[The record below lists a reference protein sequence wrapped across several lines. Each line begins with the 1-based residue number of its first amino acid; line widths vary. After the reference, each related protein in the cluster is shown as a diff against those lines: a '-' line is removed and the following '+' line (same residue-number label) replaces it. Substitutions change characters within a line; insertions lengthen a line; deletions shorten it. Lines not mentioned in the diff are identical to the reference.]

1 MNSNKKDVNDY
12 FKWIRRYYLELMKKK
27 KKEIEEIKKKNEE
40 IEIIRKKKQQEY
52 ENVINNQI
60 ESKKTKVENSRKK
73 VVEKKE
79 IKKKTTLKEE
89 TTKINNPTI
98 NKTRAINIEL
108 ERKRKLEEQ
117 KKKDLENIKK
127 LNEKKKLEEDKKK
140 NEEKKKLEEEKKKQQ
155 ERAKKLDEEKKKK
168 QEELKKEQEKK
179 KKLEEEKIKQENEKK
194 KVEDQKKKNEQKN
207 KTKEEKENNNEVNK
221 DNLKNNANNKNI
233 NKQVNNEEK
242 KKDRTKKEN
251 EKEQN
256 KKTDNKENNNV
267 AKQGN
272 KEKDS
277 KEKDSKVKNDKEQ
290 KDLENN
296 KESKTNNDKTKEE
309 NKKEKDETND
319 KKDKKEIDDKNKSKE
334 QNKTTEEKNE
344 KVTKKSEKEIELEN
358 IEKIGLANFIKTI
371 NKKIKDDYKS
381 LNDLDMENHRIT
393 QELENAREVSDINKL
408 IDRLKGNQ
416 NKIDAIINRINDI
429 ENGNIISDVYEYSK
443 EKPKELKEFIKIL
456 EKEKNNTR
464 YIDTIYKPNF
474 KDKLDYTDRINRI
487 KINTNKK
494 EQELISK
501 KDSFENLNDK
511 EQENDNQIEKFNKK
525 RYHFE
530 DLALKF
536 QISISNFENKVNNI
550 SVKEEVIKKYFLNGI
565 EIKNNLQLK
574 RIAMSMYNEENGK
587 SIEQIYNELQSKL
600 YIVASSKLVPSNN
613 YKTQLLNEKQGLL
626 NTKLEL
632 KTTLKEIKEFK
643 DEFIREFSDYYDT
656 NEYLSYLDQ
665 IEKIEGRLSNQN
677 DKLNLLNNKIDTTII
692 KNDKKVEEI
701 DKMNIGRNNVKV
713 INDPNNQNMQNQNN
727 QTFQNRYG
735 MSYEQYINNLTQSNI
750 NKDEEK
756 KGKSR

>member
-52 ENVINNQI
+52 ENIINNQL
-60 ESKKTKVENSRKK
+60 ESKKAKVENSRKK

-108 ERKRKLEEQ
+108 ERKRKFEEQ

-140 NEEKKKLEEEKKKQQ
+140 NEEKKKQ
-155 ERAKKLDEEKKKK
+155 

-194 KVEDQKKKNEQKN
+194 KDEQNN
-207 KTKEEKENNNEVNK
+207 KTKEEKEKNNEVNK

-233 NKQVNNEEK
+233 NEQVNNEEK
-242 KKDRTKKEN
+242 KKNETKKEN
-251 EKEQN
+251 N
-256 KKTDNKENNNV
+256 KKTDNKEKENNNV
-267 AKQGN
+267 TKQGN

-277 KEKDSKVKNDKEQ
+277 KEKDSKVKNDKKQEDIE
-290 KDLENN
+290 KN
-296 KESKTNNDKTKEE
+296 KESKINDDKTKEE

-344 KVTKKSEKEIELEN
+344 KVSKKSEKEIELEN

-443 EKPKELKEFIKIL
+443 EKPKELKKFIKIL

-474 KDKLDYTDRINRI
+474 KDKLEYTDRINRI

-511 EQENDNQIEKFNKK
+511 EQENDNQIENFNKK

-587 SIEQIYNELQSKL
+587 SVEQIYNELQNKL

-632 KTTLKEIKEFK
+632 KTTLREIKEFK

-701 DKMNIGRNNVKV
+701 DKMNIGRNNIKV
-713 INDPNNQNMQNQNN
+713 INDPNNPNIQNQSTQNIQNQND
-727 QTFQNRYG
+727 QSFQNRYG
-735 MSYEQYINNLTQSNI
+735 MSYEQYINNLTQFNF

-756 KGKSR
+756 KEKSR

>member
-52 ENVINNQI
+52 ENIINNQL
-60 ESKKTKVENSRKK
+60 ESKKAKVENSRKK

-108 ERKRKLEEQ
+108 ERKRKFEEQ

-140 NEEKKKLEEEKKKQQ
+140 NEEKKKQ
-155 ERAKKLDEEKKKK
+155 

-194 KVEDQKKKNEQKN
+194 KDEQNN
-207 KTKEEKENNNEVNK
+207 KTKEEKEKNNEVNK

-242 KKDRTKKEN
+242 KKNETKKEN
-251 EKEQN
+251 N
-256 KKTDNKENNNV
+256 KKTDNKEKENNNV
-267 AKQGN
+267 TKQGN

-277 KEKDSKVKNDKEQ
+277 KEKDSKVKNNKKQEDIEK
-290 KDLENN
+290 N
-296 KESKTNNDKTKEE
+296 KESKINDDKTKEE
-309 NKKEKDETND
+309 NKKEIDETND

-344 KVTKKSEKEIELEN
+344 KVSKKSEKEIELEN

-511 EQENDNQIEKFNKK
+511 EQENDNQIENFNKK

-587 SIEQIYNELQSKL
+587 SVEQIYNELQSKL

-632 KTTLKEIKEFK
+632 KTTLREIKEFK

-701 DKMNIGRNNVKV
+701 DKMNIGRNNIKV
-713 INDPNNQNMQNQNN
+713 INDPNNPNMKNQSTQNIQNQND
-727 QTFQNRYG
+727 QSFQNRYG
-735 MSYEQYINNLTQSNI
+735 MSYEQYINNLTQFNF
-750 NKDEEK
+750 NNDEEK

>member
-40 IEIIRKKKQQEY
+40 IEITRKKKQQEY
-52 ENVINNQI
+52 ENVINNQL
-60 ESKKTKVENSRKK
+60 ESKKAKEENSRKK

-127 LNEKKKLEEDKKK
+127 LNENKKLEEENKK
-140 NEEKKKLEEEKKKQQ
+140 NEEKKKQQ
-155 ERAKKLDEEKKKK
+155 ERAKKLDEEKKKQ

-194 KVEDQKKKNEQKN
+194 KDEQNN
-207 KTKEEKENNNEVNK
+207 KTKEEKEKNNEVNK

-233 NKQVNNEEK
+233 NKQVNSEEK
-242 KKDRTKKEN
+242 KKNETKKEN
-251 EKEQN
+251 N
-256 KKTDNKENNNV
+256 KKTDNKEKENNNV
-267 AKQGN
+267 TKQGN
-272 KEKDS
+272 KEKDN
-277 KEKDSKVKNDKEQ
+277 KEKDSKVKNDKKQE
-290 KDLENN
+290 DIENN
-296 KESKTNNDKTKEE
+296 KESKINDDKTKEE
-309 NKKEKDETND
+309 NQKEKDETND

-344 KVTKKSEKEIELEN
+344 KVSKKSEKEIELEN

-511 EQENDNQIEKFNKK
+511 EQENDNQIENFNKK

-587 SIEQIYNELQSKL
+587 SVEQIYNELQSKL

-613 YKTQLLNEKQGLL
+613 YKTQLLTEKQGLL

-632 KTTLKEIKEFK
+632 KTTLREIKEFK

-677 DKLNLLNNKIDTTII
+677 DKLSLLNNKIDTTII

-701 DKMNIGRNNVKV
+701 DKMNIGRNNVKA
-713 INDPNNQNMQNQNN
+713 INDPNNPNMQNQSTQNIQN
-727 QTFQNRYG
+727 QNDQSFQNRYG
-735 MSYEQYINNLTQSNI
+735 MSYEQYINNLTQFNF

>member
-52 ENVINNQI
+52 ENIINNQL
-60 ESKKTKVENSRKK
+60 ESKKAKVENSRKK

-108 ERKRKLEEQ
+108 ERKRKFEEQ

-140 NEEKKKLEEEKKKQQ
+140 NEEKKKQQ
-155 ERAKKLDEEKKKK
+155 ERTKKLDEEKKKQ

-194 KVEDQKKKNEQKN
+194 KDEQNN
-207 KTKEEKENNNEVNK
+207 KTKEEKEKNNEVNK

-233 NKQVNNEEK
+233 NEQVNNEEK
-242 KKDRTKKEN
+242 KKNETKKEN
-251 EKEQN
+251 N
-256 KKTDNKENNNV
+256 KKTDNKEKENNNV
-267 AKQGN
+267 TKQGN

-277 KEKDSKVKNDKEQ
+277 KEKDSKVKNDKKQEDIE
-290 KDLENN
+290 KN
-296 KESKTNNDKTKEE
+296 KESKINDDKTKEE
-309 NKKEKDETND
+309 NKKEIDETND

-344 KVTKKSEKEIELEN
+344 KVSKKSEKEIELEN

-443 EKPKELKEFIKIL
+443 EKPKELKKFIKIL

-511 EQENDNQIEKFNKK
+511 EQENDNQIENFNKK

-587 SIEQIYNELQSKL
+587 SVEQIYNELQSKL

-632 KTTLKEIKEFK
+632 KTTLREIKEFK

-701 DKMNIGRNNVKV
+701 DKMNIGRNNIKV
-713 INDPNNQNMQNQNN
+713 INDPNNPNMKNQSTQNIQNQND
-727 QTFQNRYG
+727 QSFQNRYG
-735 MSYEQYINNLTQSNI
+735 MSYEQYINNLTQFNF

-756 KGKSR
+756 KEKSR

>member
-27 KKEIEEIKKKNEE
+27 KKEIEKIKKKNEE

-52 ENVINNQI
+52 ENVINNQL
-60 ESKKTKVENSRKK
+60 ESKKAKVENSRKK

-79 IKKKTTLKEE
+79 IKKKTTLKEAS
-89 TTKINNPTI
+89 TKLNNPTI

-117 KKKDLENIKK
+117 KKKNLENIKK
-127 LNEKKKLEEDKKK
+127 LNELKKLEEDKKK
-140 NEEKKKLEEEKKKQQ
+140 NEEKKKLEEEKKKQ
-155 ERAKKLDEEKKKK
+155 

-194 KVEDQKKKNEQKN
+194 KDEQNN
-207 KTKEEKENNNEVNK
+207 KTKEEKEKNNEVNK

-233 NKQVNNEEK
+233 NKQVNSEEK
-242 KKDRTKKEN
+242 KKNETKKEN
-251 EKEQN
+251 N
-256 KKTDNKENNNV
+256 KKTDNKEKENNNV
-267 AKQGN
+267 TKQGN
-272 KEKDS
+272 KEKDN
-277 KEKDSKVKNDKEQ
+277 KEKDSKVKNDKKQE
-290 KDLENN
+290 DIENN
-296 KESKTNNDKTKEE
+296 KESKINDDKTKEE
-309 NKKEKDETND
+309 NQKEKDETND

-344 KVTKKSEKEIELEN
+344 KVSKKSEKEIELEN

-511 EQENDNQIEKFNKK
+511 EQENDNQIENFNKK

-587 SIEQIYNELQSKL
+587 SVEQIYNELQSKL

-613 YKTQLLNEKQGLL
+613 YKTQLLTEKQGLL

-632 KTTLKEIKEFK
+632 KTTLREIKEFK

-677 DKLNLLNNKIDTTII
+677 DKLSLLNNKIDTTII

-701 DKMNIGRNNVKV
+701 DKMNIGRNNVKA
-713 INDPNNQNMQNQNN
+713 INDPNNPNMQNQSTQNIQN
-727 QTFQNRYG
+727 QNDQSFQNRYG
-735 MSYEQYINNLTQSNI
+735 MSYEQYINNLTQFNF

>member
-40 IEIIRKKKQQEY
+40 IEITRKKKQQEY
-52 ENVINNQI
+52 ENVINNQL
-60 ESKKTKVENSRKK
+60 ESKKAKVENSRKK

-108 ERKRKLEEQ
+108 ERKRKIEEQ
-117 KKKDLENIKK
+117 KKKDLENIKE

-140 NEEKKKLEEEKKKQQ
+140 NEEKKKQQ
-155 ERAKKLDEEKKKK
+155 ERTKKLDEEKKKQ

-194 KVEDQKKKNEQKN
+194 KDEQNN
-207 KTKEEKENNNEVNK
+207 KTKEEKEKNNEVNK

-233 NKQVNNEEK
+233 NEQVNNEEK
-242 KKDRTKKEN
+242 NKNETKKEN
-251 EKEQN
+251 N
-256 KKTDNKENNNV
+256 KKTDNKEKENNNV
-267 AKQGN
+267 TKQGN

-277 KEKDSKVKNDKEQ
+277 KEKDSKVKNDKKQEDIE
-290 KDLENN
+290 KN
-296 KESKTNNDKTKEE
+296 KESKINDDKTKEE
-309 NKKEKDETND
+309 NKKEK
-319 KKDKKEIDDKNKSKE
+319 DDKNKSKE

-344 KVTKKSEKEIELEN
+344 KVSKKSEKEIELEN

-511 EQENDNQIEKFNKK
+511 EQENDNQIENFNKK

-550 SVKEEVIKKYFLNGI
+550 SIKEEVIKKYFLNGI

-587 SIEQIYNELQSKL
+587 SVEQIYNELQSKL

-632 KTTLKEIKEFK
+632 KTTLREIKEFK

-701 DKMNIGRNNVKV
+701 DKMNIGRNNIKV
-713 INDPNNQNMQNQNN
+713 INDPNNPNIQNQSTQNIQNQND
-727 QTFQNRYG
+727 QSFQNRYG
-735 MSYEQYINNLTQSNI
+735 MSYEQYINNLTQFNF

-756 KGKSR
+756 KEKSR

>member
-52 ENVINNQI
+52 ENIINNQL
-60 ESKKTKVENSRKK
+60 ESKKAKVENSRKK

-108 ERKRKLEEQ
+108 ERKRKFEEQ

-140 NEEKKKLEEEKKKQQ
+140 NEEKKKQQ
-155 ERAKKLDEEKKKK
+155 ERTKKLDEEKKKQ
-168 QEELKKEQEKK
+168 QEELKKEQKKK

-194 KVEDQKKKNEQKN
+194 KDEQNN
-207 KTKEEKENNNEVNK
+207 KTKEEKEKNNEVYK

-233 NKQVNNEEK
+233 NEQVNNEEK
-242 KKDRTKKEN
+242 KKNETKKEN
-251 EKEQN
+251 N
-256 KKTDNKENNNV
+256 KKTDNKEKENNNV
-267 AKQGN
+267 TKQEN

-277 KEKDSKVKNDKEQ
+277 KEKDSKVKNDKKQEDIE
-290 KDLENN
+290 KN
-296 KESKTNNDKTKEE
+296 KESKINDDKTKEE

-344 KVTKKSEKEIELEN
+344 KVSKKSEKEIELEN

-443 EKPKELKEFIKIL
+443 EKPKELKKFIKIL

-511 EQENDNQIEKFNKK
+511 EQENDNQIENFNKK

-550 SVKEEVIKKYFLNGI
+550 SIKEEVIKKYFLNGI

-587 SIEQIYNELQSKL
+587 SVEQIYNELQSKL

-632 KTTLKEIKEFK
+632 KTTLREIKEFK

-701 DKMNIGRNNVKV
+701 DKMNIGRNNIKV
-713 INDPNNQNMQNQNN
+713 INDPNNPNMKNQSTQNIQNQND
-727 QTFQNRYG
+727 QSFQNRYG
-735 MSYEQYINNLTQSNI
+735 MSYEQYINNLTQFNF

-756 KGKSR
+756 KEKSR

>member
-52 ENVINNQI
+52 ENIINNQL
-60 ESKKTKVENSRKK
+60 ESKKAKVENSRKK

-108 ERKRKLEEQ
+108 ERKRKFEEQ

-140 NEEKKKLEEEKKKQQ
+140 NEEKKKQQ
-155 ERAKKLDEEKKKK
+155 ERAKKLDEEKKKQ

-194 KVEDQKKKNEQKN
+194 KDEQNN
-207 KTKEEKENNNEVNK
+207 KTKEEKEKNNEVNK

-242 KKDRTKKEN
+242 KKNETKKEN
-251 EKEQN
+251 N
-256 KKTDNKENNNV
+256 KKTDNKEKENNNV
-267 AKQGN
+267 TKQEN

-277 KEKDSKVKNDKEQ
+277 KEKDSKVKNDKKQEDIE
-290 KDLENN
+290 KN
-296 KESKTNNDKTKEE
+296 KESKINDDKTKEE
-309 NKKEKDETND
+309 NKKEIDETND

-344 KVTKKSEKEIELEN
+344 KVSKKSEKEIELEN

-511 EQENDNQIEKFNKK
+511 EQENDNQIENFNKK

-587 SIEQIYNELQSKL
+587 SVEQIYNELQNKL

-632 KTTLKEIKEFK
+632 KTTLREIKEFK

-701 DKMNIGRNNVKV
+701 DKMNIGRNNIKV
-713 INDPNNQNMQNQNN
+713 INDPNNPNMKNQSTQNIQNQND
-727 QTFQNRYG
+727 QSFQNRYG
-735 MSYEQYINNLTQSNI
+735 MSYEQYINNLTQFNF
-750 NKDEEK
+750 NNDEEK

>member
-40 IEIIRKKKQQEY
+40 IEITRKKKQQEY
-52 ENVINNQI
+52 ENVINNQL
-60 ESKKTKVENSRKK
+60 ESKKAKVENSRKK

-140 NEEKKKLEEEKKKQQ
+140 NEEKKKQQ
-155 ERAKKLDEEKKKK
+155 ERAKKLDEEKKKQ

-194 KVEDQKKKNEQKN
+194 KDEQNN
-207 KTKEEKENNNEVNK
+207 KTKEEKEKNNEVNK

-242 KKDRTKKEN
+242 KKNETKKEN
-251 EKEQN
+251 N
-256 KKTDNKENNNV
+256 KKTDNKEKENNNV
-267 AKQGN
+267 TKQGN
-272 KEKDS
+272 KEKDN
-277 KEKDSKVKNDKEQ
+277 KEKDSKVKNDKKQE
-290 KDLENN
+290 DIENN
-296 KESKTNNDKTKEE
+296 KESKINDDKTKEK
-309 NKKEKDETND
+309 NKKEIDETN
-319 KKDKKEIDDKNKSKE
+319 DKKEIDDKNKSKE

-344 KVTKKSEKEIELEN
+344 KVSKKSEKEIELEN

-429 ENGNIISDVYEYSK
+429 ENGNIISEVYEYSK

-511 EQENDNQIEKFNKK
+511 EQENDNQIENFNKK

-587 SIEQIYNELQSKL
+587 SVEQIYNELQSKL

-613 YKTQLLNEKQGLL
+613 YKTQLLTEKQGLL

-632 KTTLKEIKEFK
+632 KTTLREIKEFK

-701 DKMNIGRNNVKV
+701 DKMNIGRNNIKV
-713 INDPNNQNMQNQNN
+713 INDPNNPNMQNQSTQNIQN
-727 QTFQNRYG
+727 QNDQSFQNRYG
-735 MSYEQYINNLTQSNI
+735 MSYEQYINNLTQFNF

>member
-52 ENVINNQI
+52 ENIINNQL
-60 ESKKTKVENSRKK
+60 ESKKAKVENSRKK

-140 NEEKKKLEEEKKKQQ
+140 NEEKKKQQ
-155 ERAKKLDEEKKKK
+155 ERTKKLDEEKKKQ

-194 KVEDQKKKNEQKN
+194 KDEQNN
-207 KTKEEKENNNEVNK
+207 KTKEEKEKNNEVNK

-233 NKQVNNEEK
+233 NEQVNNEEK
-242 KKDRTKKEN
+242 KKNETKKEN
-251 EKEQN
+251 N
-256 KKTDNKENNNV
+256 KKTDNKEKENNNV
-267 AKQGN
+267 TKQGN

-277 KEKDSKVKNDKEQ
+277 KEKDSKVKNNKKQEDIEK
-290 KDLENN
+290 N
-296 KESKTNNDKTKEE
+296 KESKINDDKTKEE
-309 NKKEKDETND
+309 NKKEIDETND

-344 KVTKKSEKEIELEN
+344 KVSKKSEKEIELEN

-511 EQENDNQIEKFNKK
+511 EQENDNQIENFNKK

-550 SVKEEVIKKYFLNGI
+550 SIKEEVIKKYFLNGI

-587 SIEQIYNELQSKL
+587 SVEQIYNELQSKL

-632 KTTLKEIKEFK
+632 KTTLREIKEFK

-701 DKMNIGRNNVKV
+701 DKMNIGRNNIKV
-713 INDPNNQNMQNQNN
+713 INDPNNPNMKNQSTQNIQNKNDQS
-727 QTFQNRYG
+727 FQNRYG
-735 MSYEQYINNLTQSNI
+735 MSYEQYINNLTQFNF
-750 NKDEEK
+750 NNDEEK

>member
-40 IEIIRKKKQQEY
+40 IEITRKKKQQEY
-52 ENVINNQI
+52 ENVINNQL
-60 ESKKTKVENSRKK
+60 ESKKAKEENSRKK

-140 NEEKKKLEEEKKKQQ
+140 NEEKKKQQ
-155 ERAKKLDEEKKKK
+155 ERAKKLDEEKKKQ

-194 KVEDQKKKNEQKN
+194 KDEQNN
-207 KTKEEKENNNEVNK
+207 KTKEEKEKNNEVNK

-233 NKQVNNEEK
+233 NKQVNSEEK
-242 KKDRTKKEN
+242 KKNETKKEN
-251 EKEQN
+251 N
-256 KKTDNKENNNV
+256 KKTDNKEKENNNV
-267 AKQGN
+267 TKQGN
-272 KEKDS
+272 KEKDN
-277 KEKDSKVKNDKEQ
+277 KEKDSKVKNDKKQE
-290 KDLENN
+290 DIENN
-296 KESKTNNDKTKEE
+296 KESKINDDKTKEE

-344 KVTKKSEKEIELEN
+344 KVSKKSEKEIELEN

-511 EQENDNQIEKFNKK
+511 EQENDNQIENFNKK

-587 SIEQIYNELQSKL
+587 SVEQIYNELQSKL

-613 YKTQLLNEKQGLL
+613 YKTQLLTEKQGLL

-632 KTTLKEIKEFK
+632 KTTLREIKEFK

-677 DKLNLLNNKIDTTII
+677 DKLNILNNKIDTTII

-701 DKMNIGRNNVKV
+701 DKMNIGRNNIKV
-713 INDPNNQNMQNQNN
+713 INDPNNPNMQNQSTQNIQN
-727 QTFQNRYG
+727 QNDKSFQNRYG
-735 MSYEQYINNLTQSNI
+735 MSYEQYINNLTQFNF
-750 NKDEEK
+750 NNDEEK

>member
-40 IEIIRKKKQQEY
+40 IEITRKKKQQEY
-52 ENVINNQI
+52 ENVINNQL
-60 ESKKTKVENSRKK
+60 ESKKAKEENSRKK

-140 NEEKKKLEEEKKKQQ
+140 NEEKKKQQ
-155 ERAKKLDEEKKKK
+155 ERAKKLDEEKKKQ

-194 KVEDQKKKNEQKN
+194 KDEQNN
-207 KTKEEKENNNEVNK
+207 KTKEEKEKNNEVNK

-233 NKQVNNEEK
+233 NKQVNSEEK
-242 KKDRTKKEN
+242 KKNETKKEN
-251 EKEQN
+251 N
-256 KKTDNKENNNV
+256 KKTDNKEKENNNV
-267 AKQGN
+267 TKQGN
-272 KEKDS
+272 KEKDN
-277 KEKDSKVKNDKEQ
+277 KEKDSKVKNDKKQE
-290 KDLENN
+290 DIENN
-296 KESKTNNDKTKEE
+296 KESKINDDKTKEE
-309 NKKEKDETND
+309 NQKEKDETND

-344 KVTKKSEKEIELEN
+344 KVSKKSEKEIELEN

-511 EQENDNQIEKFNKK
+511 EQENDNQIENFNKK

-587 SIEQIYNELQSKL
+587 SVEQIYNELQSKL

-613 YKTQLLNEKQGLL
+613 YKTQLLTEKQGLL

-632 KTTLKEIKEFK
+632 KTTLREIKEFK

-677 DKLNLLNNKIDTTII
+677 DKLSLLNNKIDTTII

-701 DKMNIGRNNVKV
+701 DKMNIGRNNVKA
-713 INDPNNQNMQNQNN
+713 INDPNNPNMQNQSTQNIQN
-727 QTFQNRYG
+727 QNDQSFQNRYG
-735 MSYEQYINNLTQSNI
+735 MSYEQYINNLTQFNF

>member
-40 IEIIRKKKQQEY
+40 IEITRKKKQQEY

-60 ESKKTKVENSRKK
+60 ESKKAKVENSRKK

-79 IKKKTTLKEE
+79 LKKKTTLKEAS
-89 TTKINNPTI
+89 TKLNNPTI

-117 KKKDLENIKK
+117 KKKDLENIKQE
-127 LNEKKKLEEDKKK
+127 NEKKKLEEDKKK
-140 NEEKKKLEEEKKKQQ
+140 NEEKKKQQ
-155 ERAKKLDEEKKKK
+155 ERAKKLDEEKKKQ

-194 KVEDQKKKNEQKN
+194 KDEQNN
-207 KTKEEKENNNEVNK
+207 KTKEEKEKNNEINK

-242 KKDRTKKEN
+242 KKNETKKEN
-251 EKEQN
+251 N
-256 KKTDNKENNNV
+256 KKTDNKEKENNNV
-267 AKQGN
+267 TKQGN
-272 KEKDS
+272 KEKDN
-277 KEKDSKVKNDKEQ
+277 KEKDSKVKNDKKQE
-290 KDLENN
+290 DIENN
-296 KESKTNNDKTKEE
+296 KESKINDDKTKEE
-309 NKKEKDETND
+309 NKKEKDETNN
-319 KKDKKEIDDKNKSKE
+319 KKDKKEIDDKNKLKE

-344 KVTKKSEKEIELEN
+344 KVSKKSEKEIELEN

-511 EQENDNQIEKFNKK
+511 EQENDNQIENFNKK

-587 SIEQIYNELQSKL
+587 SVEQIYNELQSKL

-632 KTTLKEIKEFK
+632 KTTLREIKEFK
-643 DEFIREFSDYYDT
+643 DEFIREFSNYYDT

-701 DKMNIGRNNVKV
+701 DKMNIGKNNIKV
-713 INDPNNQNMQNQNN
+713 INDPNNPNMQNQSTQNIQN
-727 QTFQNRYG
+727 QNDKSFQNRYG
-735 MSYEQYINNLTQSNI
+735 MSYEQYINNLTQFNF
-750 NKDEEK
+750 NNDEEK

>member
-52 ENVINNQI
+52 ENIINNQL
-60 ESKKTKVENSRKK
+60 ESKKAKVENSRKK

-108 ERKRKLEEQ
+108 ERKRKFEEQ

-140 NEEKKKLEEEKKKQQ
+140 NEEKKKQQ
-155 ERAKKLDEEKKKK
+155 ERTKKLDEEKKKQ

-194 KVEDQKKKNEQKN
+194 KDEQNN
-207 KTKEEKENNNEVNK
+207 KTKEEKEKNNEVYK

-242 KKDRTKKEN
+242 KKNETKKEN
-251 EKEQN
+251 N
-256 KKTDNKENNNV
+256 KKTDNKEKENNNV
-267 AKQGN
+267 TKQGN

-277 KEKDSKVKNDKEQ
+277 KEKDSKVKNDKKQEDIE
-290 KDLENN
+290 KN
-296 KESKTNNDKTKEE
+296 KESKINDDKTKEE
-309 NKKEKDETND
+309 NKKEIDETND

-344 KVTKKSEKEIELEN
+344 KVSKKSEKEIELEN

-501 KDSFENLNDK
+501 KDSFENLNNK
-511 EQENDNQIEKFNKK
+511 EQENDNQIENFNKK

-587 SIEQIYNELQSKL
+587 SVEQIYNELQNKL

-632 KTTLKEIKEFK
+632 KTTLREIKEFK

-701 DKMNIGRNNVKV
+701 DKMNIGRNNIKV
-713 INDPNNQNMQNQNN
+713 INDPNNPNMQNQSTQNIQN
-727 QTFQNRYG
+727 QNDQSFQNRYG
-735 MSYEQYINNLTQSNI
+735 MSYEQYINNLTQFNF

>member
-52 ENVINNQI
+52 ENIINNQL
-60 ESKKTKVENSRKK
+60 ESKKAKVENSRKK

-108 ERKRKLEEQ
+108 ERKRKFEEQ

-140 NEEKKKLEEEKKKQQ
+140 NEEKKKQQ
-155 ERAKKLDEEKKKK
+155 ERAKKLDEEKKKQ

-194 KVEDQKKKNEQKN
+194 KDEQNN
-207 KTKEEKENNNEVNK
+207 KTKEEKEKNNEVNK

-233 NKQVNNEEK
+233 NEQVNNEEK
-242 KKDRTKKEN
+242 KKNETKKEN
-251 EKEQN
+251 N
-256 KKTDNKENNNV
+256 KKTDNKEKENNNV
-267 AKQGN
+267 TKQEN

-277 KEKDSKVKNDKEQ
+277 KEKDSKVKNDKKQEDIE
-290 KDLENN
+290 KN
-296 KESKTNNDKTKEE
+296 KESKINDDKTKEE

-344 KVTKKSEKEIELEN
+344 KVSKKSEKEIELEN

-511 EQENDNQIEKFNKK
+511 EQENDNQIENFNKK

-587 SIEQIYNELQSKL
+587 SVEQIYNELQNKL

-632 KTTLKEIKEFK
+632 KTTLREIKEFK

-701 DKMNIGRNNVKV
+701 DKMNIGRNNIKV
-713 INDPNNQNMQNQNN
+713 INDPNNPNMKNQSTQNIQNQND
-727 QTFQNRYG
+727 QSFQNRYG
-735 MSYEQYINNLTQSNI
+735 MSYEQYINNLTQFNF

-756 KGKSR
+756 KEKSR

>member
-40 IEIIRKKKQQEY
+40 IEITRKKKQQEY
-52 ENVINNQI
+52 ENVINNQL
-60 ESKKTKVENSRKK
+60 ESKKAKVENSRKK

-108 ERKRKLEEQ
+108 ERKRKIEEQ
-117 KKKDLENIKK
+117 KKKDLENIKE

-140 NEEKKKLEEEKKKQQ
+140 NEEKKKQQ
-155 ERAKKLDEEKKKK
+155 ERTKKLDEEKKKQ

-194 KVEDQKKKNEQKN
+194 KDEQNN
-207 KTKEEKENNNEVNK
+207 KTKEEKEKNNEVNK

-233 NKQVNNEEK
+233 NEQVNNEEK
-242 KKDRTKKEN
+242 NKNETKKEN
-251 EKEQN
+251 N
-256 KKTDNKENNNV
+256 KKTDNKEKENNNV
-267 AKQGN
+267 TKQEN

-277 KEKDSKVKNDKEQ
+277 KEKDSKVKNDKKQEDIE
-290 KDLENN
+290 KN
-296 KESKTNNDKTKEE
+296 KESKINDDKTKEE

-344 KVTKKSEKEIELEN
+344 KVSKKSEKEIELEN

-511 EQENDNQIEKFNKK
+511 EQENDNQIENFNKK

-587 SIEQIYNELQSKL
+587 SVEQIYNELQSKL

-632 KTTLKEIKEFK
+632 KTTLREIKEFK

-701 DKMNIGRNNVKV
+701 DKMNIGRNNIKV
-713 INDPNNQNMQNQNN
+713 INDPNNPNIQNQSTQNIQNQND
-727 QTFQNRYG
+727 QSFQNRYG
-735 MSYEQYINNLTQSNI
+735 MSYEQYINNLTQFNF

-756 KGKSR
+756 KEKSR

>member
-52 ENVINNQI
+52 ENIINNQL
-60 ESKKTKVENSRKK
+60 ESKKAKVENSRKK

-140 NEEKKKLEEEKKKQQ
+140 NEEKKKQ
-155 ERAKKLDEEKKKK
+155 

-194 KVEDQKKKNEQKN
+194 KDEQNN
-207 KTKEEKENNNEVNK
+207 KTKEEKEKNNEVNK

-233 NKQVNNEEK
+233 NEQVNNEEK
-242 KKDRTKKEN
+242 KKNETKKEN
-251 EKEQN
+251 N
-256 KKTDNKENNNV
+256 KKTDNKEKENNNV
-267 AKQGN
+267 TKQEN

-277 KEKDSKVKNDKEQ
+277 KEKDSKVKNDKKQEDIE
-290 KDLENN
+290 KN
-296 KESKTNNDKTKEE
+296 KESKINDDKTKEE
-309 NKKEKDETND
+309 NKKEIDETND

-344 KVTKKSEKEIELEN
+344 KVSKKSEKEIELEN

-443 EKPKELKEFIKIL
+443 EKPKELKKFIKIL

-511 EQENDNQIEKFNKK
+511 EQENDNQIENFNKK

-550 SVKEEVIKKYFLNGI
+550 SIKEEVIKKYFLNGI

-587 SIEQIYNELQSKL
+587 SVEQIYNELQNKL

-632 KTTLKEIKEFK
+632 KTTLREIKEFK

-701 DKMNIGRNNVKV
+701 DKMNIGRNNIKV
-713 INDPNNQNMQNQNN
+713 INDPNNPNIQNQSTQNIQNQND
-727 QTFQNRYG
+727 QSFQNRYG
-735 MSYEQYINNLTQSNI
+735 MSYEQYINNLTQFNF

-756 KGKSR
+756 KEKSR